1 MAFQQA
7 QIPVQKTEEFEQLK
21 SVIERVFAADRVEKL
36 LKRVESCNL
45 HIRQFELLLDKAVF
59 ERVDSGLARSGRTAK
74 ELYSA
79 LALSDRAL
87 IREFYL
93 ERIEKV
99 DSGVRERFQKVYRYY

>member
-21 SVIERVFAADRVEKL
+21 AIIEHAFTGAGAEKFL
-36 LKRVESCNL
+36 RKLDSNNVR
-45 HIRQFELLLDKAVF
+45 IRDFEKAVDKKIF
-59 ERVDSGLARSGRTAK
+59 EAVGPASARNGKPAK
-74 ELYSA
+74 QLYEA

-93 ERIEKV
+93 ERIEQV
-99 DSGVRERFQKVYRYY
+99 DPSFRERFQKIYRYY